1 MAGKKI
7 MSYENVHQECYDQ
20 LKSLGRTRESLKIL
34 AVSKLQPIQ
43 KIRNLYE
50 KGHRLFGENYVQ
62 EALLKQDLLKDLEI
76 DWHMI
81 GTLQRNKVKLVVG
94 KFQLIHSVD
103 SYELAQAISNQAVKI
118 KTLQKVLLQVNLGQE
133 ITKGGLSRERLLQ
146 QWADITSLSG
156 IEITGLMTMPPL
168 SDDPEEVRPYFNEL
182 SKLQTEL
189 IKQGPGRHP
198 LRELSMGT
206 SHDYHV
212 AIEEGATIVRLGTI
226 LFGER
231 PRKN

>member
-1 MAGKKI
+1 

>member
-1 MAGKKI
+1 

-76 DWHMI
+76 VWHMI

-118 KTLQKVLLQVNLGQE
+118 KTLQKVLLQVNLAQE

-226 LFGER
+226 LF
-231 PRKN
+231 

>member
-1 MAGKKI
+1 
-7 MSYENVHQECYDQ
+7 MSYETVLQECYEQ
-20 LKSLGRTRESLKIL
+20 LKTLGRTRESLKVL

-43 KIRNLYE
+43 KIRNLSE

-62 EALLKQDLLKDLEI
+62 EALLKQDLLKDLDI
-76 DWHMI
+76 DWHLI
-81 GTLQRNKVKLVVG
+81 GTLQKNKVKLVVG
-94 KFQLIHSVD
+94 KFELIHSVD
-103 SYELAQAISNQAVKI
+103 SFELAQAISNQALKI
-118 KTLQKVLLQVNLGQE
+118 KTLQKILLQINLAQE
-133 ITKGGLSRERLLQ
+133 VSKGGLSREDLLR
-146 QWADITSLSG
+146 QWGEISTLSG

-168 SDDPEEVRPYFNEL
+168 SDDPEEVRPYFREL
-182 SKLQTEL
+182 SKIQTEL
-189 IKQGPGRHP
+189 IKYNSGRHP

>member
-1 MAGKKI
+1 

-118 KTLQKVLLQVNLGQE
+118 KTLQKVLLQVNLAQE

>member
-1 MAGKKI
+1 
-7 MSYENVHQECYDQ
+7 MSYETIQQECYDQ
-20 LKSLGRTRESLKIL
+20 LKDLGRTRESLKIL
-34 AVSKLQPIQ
+34 AVSKLQPTQ
-43 KIRNLYE
+43 KIRNLCE
-50 KGHRLFGENYVQ
+50 KGQRLFGENYVQ
-62 EALLKQDLLKDLEI
+62 EALLKQDQLKDLDI

-81 GTLQRNKVKLVVG
+81 GTLQKNKVKLVVG

-103 SYELAQAISNQAVKI
+103 SFELAQAISNQALKI
-118 KTLQKVLLQVNLGQE
+118 KTQQKVLLQVNLAQE
-133 ITKGGLSRERLLQ
+133 ITKGGLSRDKLLQ
-146 QWADITSLSG
+146 QWTEIASLSG

-182 SKLQTEL
+182 SKIQAEL
-189 IKQGPGRHP
+189 IKQGPGRHS